1 MATYFSKP
9 CVQSQETHA
18 EGEWTTHRLFLLLYP
33 FSASYCFT
41 LVPQEDGL
49 YRWYHPDSFSLC
61 LLVGLILWELKS
73 EVEGRE
79 GWYLFPPSHLPM
91 VLVMAMFLYSPEH
104 LLGSPSSVATGL
116 TGSQYHFLYSS
127 ERMACLCG

>member
-9 CVQSQETHA
+9 CVQSQEART
-18 EGEWTTHRLFLLLYP
+18 EGEWTTHWLFLLLCP
-33 FSASYCFT
+33 FSASHCFT

-79 GWYLFPPSHLPM
+79 RWVSILPFPPTHGSHDGHVPL
-91 VLVMAMFLYSPEH
+91 
-104 LLGSPSSVATGL
+104 
-116 TGSQYHFLYSS
+116 
-127 ERMACLCG
+127 